1 MTKKVRANT
10 NIALIKYW
18 GKKDDELR
26 IPHNSSLSLTLDNL
40 YTETTVTYHPELLK
54 DEFYLDGKIQEGQTL
69 LRVVEFMDYVRKTY
83 GINKYAKIDSYN
95 HVPSAAGLA
104 SSASAFAALAKAS
117 TLDLNLGDDELSR
130 LARMGSGSAS
140 RSIYGGFVEWKKG
153 DNHENSIAV
162 PLENSEWPEI
172 RMIVCFVNEGKKP
185 FSSSEA
191 MKETVED
198 SVYYEAWVKQSEI
211 DIKDAKTHI
220 MNQDIVSLGKLVQS
234 NALRMHASLMAID
247 KWYFEPDTIE
257 IMNIVRNL
265 QKKIPVY
272 FTMDAGPNVK
282 LLTLEKYVDQ
292 VLEYFTDYKT
302 LVSKSGSGMS
312 VSDD

>member
-18 GKKDDELR
+18 GKKDDLLR

-40 YTETTVTYHPELLK
+40 YTETKVCYDSKLST
-54 DEFYLDGKIQEGQTL
+54 DEFYLDNIKQEGQSL
-69 LRVVEFMDYVRKTY
+69 QRVVEFMNYVRKTY
-83 GINKYAKIDSYN
+83 DIKNYAKIESFN

-117 TLDLNLGDDELSR
+117 TLDLNLDDDDISR

-140 RSIYGGFVEWKKG
+140 RSVYGGFVEWQRG
-153 DNHENSIAV
+153 DSHENSVAI
-162 PLENSEWPEI
+162 PLKDSEWPEI
-172 RMIVCFVNEGKKP
+172 RMIVCFVNEEKKP

-191 MKETVED
+191 MKETVDE
-198 SVYYEAWVKQSEI
+198 SIYYDAWVKQSEK
-211 DIKDAKTHI
+211 DIKEAKVHI
-220 MNQDIVSLGKLVQS
+220 MNQDITSLGKLVQG

-257 IMNIVRNL
+257 IMNRIRDI
-265 QKKIPVY
+265 QKEIPVY

-282 LLTLEKYVDQ
+282 LLTVEKHIDE
-292 VLEYFTDYKT
+292 VLEHFKDYKT
-302 LVSKSGSGMS
+302 LVSKTGSGMS